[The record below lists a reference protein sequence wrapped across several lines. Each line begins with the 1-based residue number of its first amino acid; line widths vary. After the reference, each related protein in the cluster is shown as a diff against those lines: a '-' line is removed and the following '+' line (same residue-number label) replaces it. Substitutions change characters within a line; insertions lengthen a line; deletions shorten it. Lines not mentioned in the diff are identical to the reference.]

1 MGFSILHSIG
11 VPDMSRV
18 LVGAGILILAGCAS
32 SHKSAP
38 PDPKM
43 LAAIP
48 GDLRMMGAET
58 TWVAHGVG
66 YELVTRSKPE
76 LLPLISQL
84 DDQSRFFAKVFGAD
98 PGKVIATVRRVGPP
112 GSTPEASAPVPFDVG
127 PVVEIVV
134 MRPLAKGE
142 KAEKTE
148 QANNSNNYGR
158 GGSRGRSN
166 GASPDG
172 PAATA
177 DEFDRFGANGP
188 TAHVVRAWLSA
199 RATALTGKSPSA
211 AASSATADD
220 PRVPAWAEDGLPGL
234 AVPTA
239 REDTTTA
246 RLAMQIDS
254 LFPIHTFLTMA
265 RPGALATLGGAGGR
279 GGAAGGRGGSVTP
292 NNGGGNGGGGS
303 GGMGGLG
310 GMSERRGGA
319 GMGGSSYGR
328 GGMGAG
334 RGQGGTDGGRP
345 RGPLMGNALFEAQ
358 SLVFGRYLVTRE
370 GPAFVG
376 ALIDAQIQSHDI
388 AKVFDAAQMVPSNL
402 ERLDIEFHRWLID
415 RAAHGK

>member
-1 MGFSILHSIG
+1 MR
-11 VPDMSRV
+11 RV
-18 LVGAGILILAGCAS
+18 LNCAGILLFAACAS

-38 PDPKM
+38 PDAKM

-112 GSTPEASAPVPFDVG
+112 GSMPEASAPVPFDVG

-148 QANNSNNYGR
+148 QANNNGR

-172 PAATA
+172 PAASP

-254 LFPIHTFLTMA
+254 LFPIHAFLTMA
-265 RPGALATLGGAGGR
+265 RPGALATLGGPGGRAGGAGGR
-279 GGAAGGRGGSVTP
+279 GGTVTP
-292 NNGGGNGGGGS
+292 NGGSNGGYGG
-303 GGMGGLG
+303 GGMGGG
-310 GMSERRGGA
+310 GRRGG
-319 GMGGSSYGR
+319 GMGGMGPSSYGR
-328 GGMGAG
+328 GPVSAG
-334 RGQGGTDGGRP
+334 RGSGGTDGGRP
-345 RGPLMGNALFEAQ
+345 RGPLVGNALFEAQ

-376 ALIDAQIQSHDI
+376 ALIDAQIQSRDI
-388 AKVFDAAQMVPSNL
+388 AHVFDAAQMVPSNL